1 MYGDLSLNEERLQAS
16 FSWSWCFLG
25 LCLQILIGCQMTG
38 LSGILKAS
46 CKDGWNLKGWRAS
59 ELAGNDIGPVSQSI
73 PIAPPRMHRRIFTPA
88 QCSLWVTNNAN
99 TILLCFSA
107 QKFWE
112 VLSPEAYVFLTPIQG
127 IPLSKPIPLPCHGIW
142 LILLKPYPLEF
153 PAWINQGLDVCLSLL
168 CLLKQ
173 QSLQYS
179 SLPLTTQC
187 SLNMMLT
194 QPQSPAPTRTLSRVQ
209 AWDPSPSLSNSK
221 IILLLTGER

>member
-1 MYGDLSLNEERLQAS
+1 MSDDRFEWDPQGQLQRWVKPQGVKGLRAGWKWHRSRAFLLLLQGCTGESSLLPRALRESPTMPTQYY
-16 FSWSWCFLG
+16 CVFLHKN
-25 LCLQILIGCQMTG
+25 
-38 LSGILKAS
+38 SG
-46 CKDGWNLKGWRAS
+46 R
-59 ELAGNDIGPVSQSI
+59 
-73 PIAPPRMHRRIFTPA
+73 
-88 QCSLWVTNNAN
+88 
-99 TILLCFSA
+99 
-107 QKFWE
+107 
-112 VLSPEAYVFLTPIQG
+112 LSPLKHTPIQG
-127 IPLSKPIPLPCHGIW
+127 TPLSKPIPLPCHGVW

-194 QPQSPAPTRTLSRVQ
+194 QPQSPVPTRTLSRVE

-221 IILLLTGER
+221 IILLLTGGR